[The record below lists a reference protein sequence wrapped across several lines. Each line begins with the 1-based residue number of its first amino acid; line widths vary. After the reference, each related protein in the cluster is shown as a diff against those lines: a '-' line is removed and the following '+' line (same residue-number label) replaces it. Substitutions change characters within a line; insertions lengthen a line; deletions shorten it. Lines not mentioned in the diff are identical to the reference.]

1 MKILWYN
8 KTMKHNMEKR
18 SKFILISTVSMIL
31 LVALAIGITLL
42 IVFGSPDGKD
52 KEFFPAGSYRLDALK
67 DGQSCPFEDV
77 TLTLTAVELDANVFG
92 GSPKRAE
99 LIVVKD
105 GKNENAQVKVTEYD
119 RDLLVMKIT
128 VLETEYTF
136 RGEADGEKINVSF
149 SGVSGDHK
157 FTMSYKK

>member
-1 MKILWYN
+1 
-8 KTMKHNMEKR
+8 MKHNMEKR

-31 LVALAIGITLL
+31 LVALAIGITML
-42 IVFGSPDGKD
+42 IVFGSPDGKDKD
-52 KEFFPAGSYRLDALK
+52 KEFFPAGSYRLDTLK

-77 TLTLTAVELDANVFG
+77 TLTLTAVQLDANVFG
-92 GSPKRAE
+92 SSPKRAE

-105 GKNENAQVKVTEYD
+105 GKNENAQVKITEYD
-119 RDLLVMKIT
+119 SDLLVMKIT

-149 SGVSGDHK
+149 SGVSADHK